1 MRLVRITSVLA
12 LAGIAAWSALPGGG
26 LAVAQTASPA
36 GATATTAPAFA
47 AEAKA
52 VTLITGDTVRVSN
65 VAGQTA
71 VAVDPGP
78 GREKVP
84 FVTAGAGD
92 NVRVVPG
99 DAAGL
104 LAAGRLDE
112 RLFDVSTLLKFGY
125 DDTRRTLPL
134 LIQGTAKPAGAKLT
148 RALPDVGITAYAQD
162 RSAPADLWK
171 SLTDAGKLRSGVSK
185 VWLDGL
191 RKPTLDVSVPMIG
204 APAAWQAG
212 LTGAGT
218 KVAVIDTGIDLNH
231 PDLAGQV
238 TETADF
244 TGTDLTDAVGHGTHV
259 ASTIAGTGAASG
271 GKYRGVAPGAKLLD
285 AKVCVF
291 EGCPD
296 SAILAGMNW
305 AAEHGADIANMSLG
319 GSDTPGI
326 DPLEAAVH
334 DLTAKYG
341 TLFVVAAGNEG
352 DYGDV
357 TINSPGSAD
366 EALTVGAVSKTK
378 TLAEFSSRGPRSADA
393 AVKPDITA
401 PGVAIVAARSAD
413 GTFGPIDGNDAYT
426 SLSGTSM
433 ATPHVAGAAALL
445 AQQHPDWRPAQLK
458 STLTAAASPS
468 DDLGPYE
475 QGAGLVDVARGITQT
490 VTSDPVSVGFERG
503 TSAQTRTITY
513 ANSAATPVTL
523 NLAIRSN
530 APAGL
535 FQLSAST
542 VTVPAGG
549 TAAVTLTAQATA
561 TTAAESFGG
570 QVVATSGT
578 TRVETPIAMD
588 IARHT
593 LTIHTPGGSGDDQVW
608 ATLITDLDDQKVSE
622 VDHVGE
628 SAQIRLPSGRYV
640 VESYLFT
647 GSPQNPQA
655 VTMLADPA
663 VTLTADRTITM
674 DVGNAKPMAIT
685 VPDKKAIPA
694 YGEVGWTIR
703 TKKPEIWGSNDPF
716 SALMNV
722 PLAAIRTGPATGSGK
737 ADGFVSYVSASWA
750 QTADGT
756 NLNCPAVYRAYF
768 YERGR
773 MLAGKKKDLRRG
785 DLAEVRSQ
793 VGADVPGVPVERVS
807 VPRAPGNSPVYS
819 IGGERRASP
828 LAYFYDAPR
837 TVVEYFNRDQDAE
850 WGTTNAQKRYTY
862 YDSGWVGYQPGR
874 TYHVKWADGITGP
887 VFPQP
892 DFDQQFATRYWGD
905 TIGGPGP
912 LHGDSSGHEGFRA
925 VRDGSVDVRLYRN
938 GTQVG
943 SANETPQAFDVPAEA
958 GDYRLHAT
966 FHSSPEFTLSTL
978 VDAEWTFRSGHVA
991 EQNRTERLPLTAIRF
1006 TPDLDVNHTAGA
1018 GRALV
1023 LPISLDRQ
1031 VGAAKAST
1039 RSLTVEASFD
1049 DGKTWHRVPAV
1060 RTGEKAIALI
1070 QNPRGTGYAS
1080 LRASAADS
1088 AGNTVRQTII
1098 HAYRYQ

>member
-12 LAGIAAWSALPGGG
+12 LAGVAAWSALPGGG
-26 LAVAQTASPA
+26 LAAAQTPGTAA
-36 GATATTAPAFA
+36 ATATTAPAFA
-47 AEAKA
+47 PESRA
-52 VTLITGDTVRVSN
+52 VTLITGDTVRVSS

-71 VAVDPGP
+71 VAVDPAP

-84 FVTAGAGD
+84 FVTASAGGS
-92 NVRVVPG
+92 VRVIPA
-99 DAAGL
+99 DAAAL
-104 LAAGRLDE
+104 LATGRLDE

-125 DDTRRTLPL
+125 DDTRKTLPL
-134 LIQGTAKPAGAKLT
+134 LIQGTVQPAGAKLT

-171 SLTDAGKLRSGVSK
+171 SLTNAGQLRSGITK

-204 APAAWQAG
+204 APTAWQAG
-212 LTGAGT
+212 LTGTGT

-238 TETADF
+238 VESVDF
-244 TGTDLTDAVGHGTHV
+244 TGTDLVDAVGHGTHV

-285 AKVCVF
+285 VKVCVF

-296 SAILAGMNW
+296 SAILAGMIW
-305 AAEHGADIANMSLG
+305 AAEHGADVANMSLG
-319 GSDTPGI
+319 GPDTPGI

-352 DYGDV
+352 EYGDV

-378 TLAEFSSRGPRSADA
+378 TLAEFSSRGPRTADA

-413 GTFGPIDGNDAYT
+413 GSFDPIDGNDAYT

-490 VTSDPVSVGFERG
+490 VTSDPVSVGFERN
-503 TSAQTRTITY
+503 TSVQTRTITY
-513 ANSAATPVTL
+513 ANSGATPLTL
-523 NLAIRSN
+523 NLAIKSN

-535 FQLSAST
+535 FTLSASS
-542 VTVPAGG
+542 VTVPAGN
-549 TAAVTLTAQATA
+549 TAAVTLTAQPGAGLA
-561 TTAAESFGG
+561 DESFGG
-570 QVVATSGT
+570 QIVATSGT
-578 TRVETPIAMD
+578 ARVQTPIAMD

-593 LTIHTPGGSGDDQVW
+593 LTIRTPGGSGDNQVW
-608 ATLITDLDDQKVSE
+608 ATLITDLDKLKVSE
-622 VDHVGE
+622 VDHIGE
-628 SAQIRLPSGRYV
+628 SVQVRLPAGHYV
-640 VESYLFT
+640 VDSYLIT
-647 GSPQNPQA
+647 GSPLNPQ
-655 VTMLADPA
+655 VITELADPA

-674 DVGNAKPMAIT
+674 DVKNAKPMAIT

-694 YGEVGWTIR
+694 YGEIGWTIR

-722 PLAAIRTGPATGSGK
+722 PLAVVRTGPATGSGE
-737 ADGFVSYVSASWA
+737 ADGFISYVSGSWA
-750 QTADGT
+750 QTVDGT
-756 NLNCPAVYRAYF
+756 NLDCPAVYRAYF

-773 MLAGKKKDLRRG
+773 MLAGKKKDLRKN

-807 VPRAPGNSPVYS
+807 VPRAPGNSPIYS
-819 IGGERRASP
+819 TVGERRTSP
-828 LAYFYDAPR
+828 LAYLYNAPGN
-837 TVVEYFNRDQDAE
+837 VVEYFNQDQGAE
-850 WGTTNAQKRYTY
+850 WQTTSVQKRYTY

-874 TYHVKWADGITGP
+874 TYNVKWANGVAGP

-905 TIGGPGP
+905 TMAGPGP
-912 LHGDSSGHEGFRA
+912 LHGDSSGHEGFRF
-925 VRDGSVDVRLYRN
+925 VGDGSVDVRLYRN
-938 GTQVG
+938 GTEVG
-943 SANETPQAFDVPAEA
+943 SADQTPQAFLVPAAA

-966 FHSSPEFTLSTL
+966 FQSPAEFTLSTL
-978 VDAEWTFRSGHVA
+978 VDADWTFRSGHV
-991 EQNRTERLPLTAIRF
+991 EDQSTTERLPLTAVRF
-1006 TPDLDVNHTAGA
+1006 TPDLDVNHTAKA
-1018 GRALV
+1018 GRPLA

-1031 VGAAKAST
+1031 QGAAKAST

-1049 DGKTWHRVPAV
+1049 DGKTWHRLVAV
-1060 RTGEKAIALI
+1060 RTGEKAVALI
-1070 QNPRGTGYAS
+1070 QNPKGTGYVS

-1088 AGNTVRQTII
+1088 AGNTVKQTII
-1098 HAYRYQ
+1098 HAYRYN